1 LRKEKRRGGE
11 VSRVVECEQNGK
23 LLLKMRSR
31 KLTRSGAVVLQRG
44 MRKRGE
50 YGRGK
55 HAEKD
60 TVLMI

>member
-11 VSRVVECEQNGK
+11 VSRVGECEQNGK

-31 KLTRSGAVVLQRG
+31 KLTRSGAVVLQLG

-50 YGRGK
+50 DGRGK